1 MFIYLKKKNSCCTS
15 RGSQHI
21 TVLGSLN
28 LNFYFL
34 LLFLIFKDYLFF
46 TWTLNFFPKK
56 CLSLLSFRETVA
68 IKRSHLK
75 LFFSAINIYTNENK
89 WSRVVWNVSIYWTF
103 IEQCSHII
111 LIKSV
116 YFSND
121 FLLTVWETFQQA
133 VQRNFTFLAM
143 ARTMLNEDAIF

>member
-1 MFIYLKKKNSCCTS
+1 MYIQRVTAHYSFGVTEFK
-15 RGSQHI
+15 
-21 TVLGSLN
+21 
-28 LNFYFL
+28 
-34 LLFLIFKDYLFF
+34 LLFFIIVFNLQRLPFLYLD
-46 TWTLNFFPKK
+46 TQLFPKK